1 MLLRQAKRLK
11 SKSLSELQRGS
22 HRLWRERRV
31 WLVAIAVAGGVLGLR
46 WLGGLQFLELA
57 ALDRAFR
64 LRPADPVDER
74 IVIVGINDTDIQNL
88 RDWPIS
94 DRVMA
99 DLLQRIKSYQPR
111 AIGLDIYREFSVG
124 EGSDELK
131 AVFRTTPNLIGIE
144 KIADSTS
151 PGVEPPKL
159 LKQAGQVGFNNVVT
173 DIDNRVRRAILYWN
187 VNGELR
193 RSFALKLA
201 LLYLQDW
208 GISTQP
214 APDNPAEVKLG
225 QSVLRRLGRNDG
237 GYVRADDGGYQILAN
252 TRSAGYR
259 TVSLT
264 EVLSGEVDPA
274 LMRDRI
280 VLIGSTAESLNDFF
294 FNSYSREMNGTVQR
308 IPGVALHA
316 NFISQLLDAA
326 LEGRSPLQAW
336 LSPVEWLWILGWSL
350 VGAAVSWR
358 FRHPAKLAA
367 SLLGTSG
374 LLLGSCYLA
383 FLQGWWIPLVPPLL
397 ALVGSSGVVTSYI
410 AYVKEELKKSK
421 EFLSSL
427 IHTIPDPVFVKDR
440 QGRWIVLN
448 EAFCRFVGYP
458 LETLLDKTDHD
469 IFPPHQA
476 NFLRQHDE
484 RVFETG
490 VDSESE
496 EEFTSADGAHYLTA
510 TKRSLHKDAAGNTFL
525 VGVIRDITQRKQM
538 EEELRRTAAELV
550 RSNAELKQA
559 QYHLQHL
566 AYHDSLT
573 GLPNRQLLCD
583 RLLQSLR
590 WAQEH
595 DQLVAVLFLDLD
607 GFKHINDTY
616 GHAMGNLL
624 LKAVAQRLSR
634 CLRNSD
640 TVARFGGDE
649 FVVLLPAIPHV
660 QDVTRVAEKILDTL
674 SQGFALEGESILIT
688 TSIGISLYPAHGDDP
703 ETLLKQADLAMY
715 QAKQAG
721 KRQYALPMDVEKRAS

>member
-1 MLLRQAKRLK
+1 MLLRQANRLK
-11 SKSLSELQRGS
+11 SKSLSSLQRSS
-22 HRLWRERRV
+22 HRLWRERRI
-31 WLVAIAVAGGVLGLR
+31 WLTAIAVTGGVLGLR

-74 IVIVGINDTDIQNL
+74 IVIVGINDIDIQNL

-99 DLLQRIKSYQPR
+99 DLLQKIKSYQPR

-124 EGSDELK
+124 EGGDELK

-144 KIADSTS
+144 KIPDSTS

-159 LKQAGQVGFNNVVT
+159 LKQAGQVGFNNVLT
-173 DIDNRVRRAILYWN
+173 DSDNRVRRVILYWG

-252 TRSAGYR
+252 TRSSGYR

-264 EVLSGEVDPA
+264 EVLNGEVDPA

-326 LEGRSPLQAW
+326 LYGRSPLQVW
-336 LSPVEWLWILGWSL
+336 ISPVEWIWILGWSL
-350 VGAAVSWR
+350 VGAVVSWR
-358 FRHPAKLAA
+358 FRHPAKLAI
-367 SLLGTSG
+367 SLLGSSS

-383 FLQGWWIPLVPPLL
+383 FFQGWWIPLVPPLL
-397 ALVGSSGVVTSYI
+397 ALVGSSGVITSYI
-410 AYVKEELKKSK
+410 AYLKEELKKSK
-421 EFLSSL
+421 EFLSSV
-427 IHTIPDPVFVKDR
+427 IHMIPDPVFVKDR

-484 RVFETG
+484 SVFETG
-490 VDSESE
+490 LDSESE

-583 RLLQSLR
+583 RLLQSLL

-674 SQGFALEGESILIT
+674 SQSFALEGESIPVT
-688 TSIGISLYPAHGDDP
+688 TSIGISLYPTHGDDP

-721 KRQYALPMDVEKRAS
+721 KRQYALPVEVEKRAS